1 MQPYSNSE
9 HARQFKRHVTEYRA
23 RIEPH
28 PDHAEQY
35 RLTLPD
41 AQAGLAVIDVSEG
54 GVGLRTGIFV
64 PKNMRLTLHIKGAD
78 ESDSVAPRMLKI
90 RAVARRCEMV
100 DPKPTYHVG
109 LQFVDPGGTDEN
121 ALIRAV
127 REARAQ
133 AAPIGVGA

>member
-1 MQPYSNSE
+1 MQPYSSSE
-9 HARQFKRHVTEYRA
+9 HARQFKRHATAYHA
-23 RIEPH
+23 RIELH

-54 GVGLRTGIFV
+54 GVGLRTDIFV
-64 PKNMRLTLHIKGAD
+64 PKNMRLTLHVKGAD
-78 ESDSVAPRMLKI
+78 ESDSVAPRILKI
-90 RAVARRCEMV
+90 RVVARRCEMV
-100 DPKPTYHVG
+100 DHKPTYHVG
-109 LQFVDPGGTDEN
+109 LQFVDPGGADEK